1 MPKVQIDMADTKY
14 AETLRE
20 ALSKDWAFS
29 GWQVQRVQSPD
40 LQQKGVIVLDTNA
53 FDRLEPMLAH
63 PERVVLIA
71 PNDPRRLSRA
81 WDAGIDSVVFEKDPL
96 STLMMAIL
104 AARFRA
110 HRSRP
115 KG

>member
-1 MPKVQIDMADTKY
+1 MPKVQIDIADTNY

-20 ALSKDWAFS
+20 ALAKDWAFS
-29 GWQVQRVQSPD
+29 GWQVQRVKSPD
-40 LQQKGVIVLDTNA
+40 LHQNGVLVLDTNA

-81 WDAGIDSVVFEKDPL
+81 WEAGIDSVVFEKDPL

-104 AARFRA
+104 AARFRV
-110 HRSRP
+110 HRCRP